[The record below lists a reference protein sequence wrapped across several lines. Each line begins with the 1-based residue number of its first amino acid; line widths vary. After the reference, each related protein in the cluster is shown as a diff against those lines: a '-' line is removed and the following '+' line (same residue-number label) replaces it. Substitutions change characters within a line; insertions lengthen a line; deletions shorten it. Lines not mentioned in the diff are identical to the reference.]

1 MALSSVCC
9 LLVGLALKKC
19 QFKLLVDEQN
29 IAEAALQGDWLI
41 GNVVPD
47 IEGVK
52 QQLQKQGC
60 SQLNLNSEQLGRW
73 DSRLV
78 LFLFELEKYCHKQAI
93 ALNMTAL
100 PAAAQGLLKQAS
112 AFPVRESGN
121 KVQQESSFVARL
133 GLATLLFYSESQKM
147 LSFVGEV
154 CLSALRLLRGKACF
168 RQRDLWLIMQECG
181 PGALAIVTLISL
193 LVGLILAFVGAMQL
207 KIFGAQIYV
216 ANLVGLGMA
225 REMGAM
231 MTAIIMAGRTGAA
244 FASQLGSMQ
253 VNEEIDALETLGIS
267 PIDFLVLPRM
277 LALIIML
284 PLLCLYA
291 DLMGILGGLMV
302 SVSLLDLTVVEYL
315 IQTKSALDLNDFL
328 TGLIKS
334 SIFGVLVA
342 LSGCLSGMQCGRSSS
357 SVGDAA
363 TAAVVAGIVSIVVAD
378 AILTVVYQIIGF

>member
-1 MALSSVCC
+1 MNQCGFELSATE
-9 LLVGLALKKC
+9 GKKS
-19 QFKLLVDEQN
+19 
-29 IAEAALQGDWLI
+29 EAHIQGDWAM
-41 GNVVPD
+41 GNSVPSFKSVKPQ
-47 IEGVK
+47 IEEHGYVQIDLK
-52 QQLQKQGC
+52 
-60 SQLNLNSEQLGRW
+60 SDQLGHW
-73 DSRLV
+73 DSRLM
-78 LFLFELEKYCHKQAI
+78 LFLFELERYCNEHNI
-93 ALNMTAL
+93 TLNMTEL
-100 PAAAQGLLKQAS
+100 PSAAQDLLHQAS
-112 AFPVRESGN
+112 AFPVRESGQ
-121 KVQQESSFVARL
+121 KIIYASSLLTQVGQHAL
-133 GLATLLFYSESQKM
+133 GLYKQTQVM
-147 LSFVGEV
+147 LTFVGEV
-154 CLSALRLLRGKACF
+154 CLSSLRLLRGKACF

-244 FASQLGSMQ
+244 FASQLGSMR

-267 PIDFLVLPRM
+267 PVDFLVLPRM
-277 LALIIML
+277 LALIVML

-291 DLMGILGGLMV
+291 DLMGILGGLLV
-302 SVSLLDLTVVEYL
+302 SVSLLDISVVEYL

-334 SIFGVLVA
+334 SVFGVLVA

-363 TAAVVAGIVSIVVAD
+363 TSAVVAGIVSVVVAD
-378 AILTVVYQIIGF
+378 AVLTVVYQIIGF

>member
-1 MALSSVCC
+1 MLKAGFSLNKCTFELSLTESKVS
-9 LLVGLALKKC
+9 
-19 QFKLLVDEQN
+19 
-29 IAEAALQGDWLI
+29 EAHIQGDWVM
-41 GNVVPD
+41 GNIVPVFA
-47 IEGVK
+47 EVK
-52 QQLQKQGC
+52 QQLQQQQC
-60 SQLNLNSEQLGRW
+60 IQLNLKGEHLGDW
-73 DSRLV
+73 DSRFV
-78 LFLFELEKYCHKQAI
+78 LFLFELESYCKAQNI
-93 ALNMTAL
+93 TLDMTDL

-112 AFPVRESGN
+112 AFPVRESGQ
-121 KVQQESSFVARL
+121 KDSLQKSLIAQLGQQAQAL
-133 GLATLLFYSESQKM
+133 HKQTLIMLAFL
-147 LSFVGEV
+147 GEV
-154 CLSALRLLRGKACF
+154 FFSSLRLLRGKACF
-168 RQRDLWLIMQECG
+168 RLQDLWLIMQECG
-181 PGALAIVTLISL
+181 PKALPIVTLISM

-291 DLMGILGGLMV
+291 DLMGILGGLLV
-302 SVSLLDLTVVEYL
+302 SMSLLDISFVEYL
-315 IQTKSALDLNDFL
+315 VQTKSALDLNDFL

-342 LSGCLSGMQCGRSSS
+342 LSGCLNGMQCGRSSS

-363 TAAVVAGIVSIVVAD
+363 TAAVVSGIVSVVVAD
-378 AILTVVYQIIGF
+378 ATLTVVYQIIDF

>member
-1 MALSSVCC
+1 MNKCC
-9 LLVGLALKKC
+9 FEILLTETDSCVAY
-19 QFKLLVDEQN
+19 
-29 IAEAALQGDWLI
+29 LQGDWVI
-41 GNVVPD
+41 ANQVPTFLEVTQK
-47 IEGVK
+47 IK
-52 QQLQKQGC
+52 QVECTQLD
-60 SQLNLNSEQLGRW
+60 LNGESLGLW
-73 DSRLV
+73 DSRFV
-78 LFLFELEKYCHKQAI
+78 VFLIELEKHCQTEQIK
-93 ALNMTAL
+93 LNMSGL
-100 PAAAQGLLKQAS
+100 PSAAQGLLKQAS

-121 KVQQESSFVARL
+121 KLKSNQSLMTRIGEKALVIYDDTEKVL
-133 GLATLLFYSESQKM
+133 N
-147 LSFVGEV
+147 FVGEV
-154 CLSALRLLRGKACF
+154 SFSLMRLFRGKACF
-168 RQRDLWLIMQECG
+168 RRQDLWLIMQECG

-253 VNEEIDALETLGIS
+253 VNEEIDALATLGIS

-277 LALIIML
+277 LALIVML

-291 DLMGILGGLMV
+291 DLMGILGGLLV
-302 SVSLLDLTVVEYL
+302 SISLLDVSVVEYL

-334 SIFGVLVA
+334 SVFGVLVA
-342 LSGCLSGMQCGRSSS
+342 LSGCLHGMQCGRSSS

-363 TAAVVAGIVSIVVAD
+363 TSAVVSGIISIVVAD
-378 AILTVVYQIIGF
+378 ASLTVIYQIIDF

>member
-1 MALSSVCC
+1 MLKTGFSLNKSTFELSLIEGKVS
-9 LLVGLALKKC
+9 
-19 QFKLLVDEQN
+19 
-29 IAEAALQGDWLI
+29 EARIQGDWVM
-41 GNVVPD
+41 GNVVPVFA
-47 IEGVK
+47 EVK
-52 QQLQKQGC
+52 QQLQQQQC
-60 SQLNLNSEQLGRW
+60 TQLNLNAEHLGNW
-73 DSRLV
+73 DSRFV
-78 LFLFELEKYCHKQAI
+78 LFLFKLEAYCKAQNI
-93 ALNMTAL
+93 TLDMTDL
-100 PAAAQGLLKQAS
+100 PVAAQGLLKQAS
-112 AFPVRESGN
+112 AFPVRESGQ
-121 KVQQESSFVARL
+121 KESLQESLIAQL
-133 GLATLLFYSESQKM
+133 GQQAQGLYKQTLIM
-147 LSFVGEV
+147 LTFLGEV
-154 CLSALRLLRGKACF
+154 YFSSLRLLRGKACF
-168 RQRDLWLIMQECG
+168 RLQDLWLIMQECG
-181 PGALAIVTLISL
+181 PKALPIVTLISL

-291 DLMGILGGLMV
+291 DLMGILGGLLV
-302 SVSLLDLTVVEYL
+302 SVTLLDISFVEYL
-315 IQTKSALDLNDFL
+315 VQTRSALDLNDFL

-334 SIFGVLVA
+334 SVFGVLVA
-342 LSGCLSGMQCGRSSS
+342 LSGCVNGMQCGRSSS

-363 TAAVVAGIVSIVVAD
+363 TAAVVSGIVSVVVAD
-378 AILTVVYQIIGF
+378 ATLTVVYQIIDF

>member
-1 MALSSVCC
+1 M
-9 LLVGLALKKC
+9 
-19 QFKLLVDEQN
+19 
-29 IAEAALQGDWLI
+29 I
-41 GNVVPD
+41 GNTLPVFS
-47 IEGVK
+47 ELR
-52 QQLQKQGC
+52 QQLEQQNC
-60 SQLNLNSEQLGRW
+60 EQLILKGQAVGNW

-78 LFLFELEKYCHKQAI
+78 LFLYRLEAYCKAHNIQLDMTDLPI
-93 ALNMTAL
+93 AT
-100 PAAAQGLLKQAS
+100 QGLLHQAS
-112 AFPVRESGN
+112 AFPVRASGN
-121 KVQQESSFVARL
+121 KKNQQLTYVAQVGEHVL
-133 GLATLLFYSESQKM
+133 VLARQTLAM
-147 LSFVGEV
+147 LTFVGEV
-154 CLSALRLLRGKACF
+154 SSSCWRLFRGKACF
-168 RQRDLWLIMQECG
+168 RQQDLWLIMQECG
-181 PGALAIVTLISL
+181 PKALPIVTLISL

-291 DLMGILGGLMV
+291 DLMGIIGGLLV
-302 SVSLLDLTVVEYL
+302 SVTLLDISMVEYL
-315 IQTKSALDLNDFL
+315 VQTKSALGLNDFFA
-328 TGLIKS
+328 GLIKS
-334 SIFGVLVA
+334 SLFGVLVA

-363 TAAVVAGIVSIVVAD
+363 TAAVVAGIVSIVVVD
-378 AILTVVYQIIGF
+378 AVLTIVYQIIGF

>member
-1 MALSSVCC
+1 MDQCTFQLSSTE
-9 LLVGLALKKC
+9 GKISKAH
-19 QFKLLVDEQN
+19 
-29 IAEAALQGDWLI
+29 IQGDWVM
-41 GNVVPD
+41 GNIVPSFKS
-47 IEGVK
+47 VK
-52 QQLQKQGC
+52 PQLEKQSC
-60 SQLNLNSEQLGRW
+60 VQLDLKIQQLGRW
-73 DSRLV
+73 DSRFV
-78 LFLFELEKYCHKQAI
+78 LFLFQLDAYCKEQGI
-93 ALNMTAL
+93 VLNMADV
-100 PAAAQGLLKQAS
+100 PAAAQGLLHQAS
-112 AFPVRESGN
+112 AFPVRDSGQ
-121 KVQQESSFVARL
+121 KILHEASFLARL
-133 GLATLLFYSESQKM
+133 GQQTLAFYQQTQAM
-147 LSFVGEV
+147 LTFVGEA
-154 CLSALRLLRGKACF
+154 CLSSLRLLQGKACF

-291 DLMGILGGLMV
+291 DLMGILGGLLV
-302 SVSLLDLTVVEYL
+302 SVTLLDISVVEYL
-315 IQTKSALDLNDFL
+315 IQTKSALDLNDFFA
-328 TGLIKS
+328 GLIKS
-334 SIFGVLVA
+334 SVFGVLVA

-378 AILTVVYQIIGF
+378 ATLTVVYQIIDF

>member
-1 MALSSVCC
+1 MTGLS
-9 LLVGLALKKC
+9 LNKC
-19 QFKLLVDEQN
+19 IFKLSLSDEKVAQAH
-29 IAEAALQGDWLI
+29 ILGDWVM
-41 GNVVPD
+41 GNIMPVFT
-47 IEGVK
+47 EVK
-52 QQLQKQGC
+52 HELHKLDC
-60 SQLNLNSEQLGRW
+60 VQLNVNGQQLGRW

-78 LFLFELEKYCHKQAI
+78 LFLFELSAYCKDQNI
-93 ALNMTAL
+93 ELNMADL
-100 PAAAQGLLKQAS
+100 PAAALGLLKQAS
-112 AFPVRESGN
+112 AFPVRESGQ
-121 KVQQESSFVARL
+121 KVKLESSFLAQL
-133 GLATLLFYSESQKM
+133 GQKTLEFYKQTQTM
-147 LSFVGEV
+147 LTFVGEV
-154 CLSALRLLRGKACF
+154 YFSSLRLFRGKACF
-168 RQRDLWLIMQECG
+168 RQRDLWLIMQDCG
-181 PGALAIVTLISL
+181 PKALPIVTLISL

-253 VNEEIDALETLGIS
+253 VNEEIDALKTLGIS
-267 PIDFLVLPRM
+267 PVDFLVLPRM
-277 LALIIML
+277 LALIFML

-291 DLMGILGGLMV
+291 DLMGILGGLVVCVTM
-302 SVSLLDLTVVEYL
+302 LDITVVEYI
-315 IQTKSALDLNDFL
+315 IQTKSALDLDDFL

-334 SIFGVLVA
+334 CVFGVLVA

-378 AILTVVYQIIGF
+378 AVLTVVYEIIDF

>member
-1 MALSSVCC
+1 MKECTFELSISENKV
-9 LLVGLALKKC
+9 A
-19 QFKLLVDEQN
+19 
-29 IAEAALQGDWLI
+29 IAVIQGDWVI
-41 GNVVPD
+41 GNIVPVFAQ
-47 IEGVK
+47 VK
-52 QQLQKQGC
+52 QQLQQQQC
-60 SQLNLNSEQLGRW
+60 VQLDLKGEHLGRW

-78 LFLFELEKYCHKQAI
+78 LFLFELEAYCKQQNI
-93 ALNMTAL
+93 ILDMTDL
-100 PAAAQGLLKQAS
+100 PIAAQGLLKQAS
-112 AFPVRESGN
+112 AFPVRDSGQKIN
-121 KVQQESSFVARL
+121 QDVTFITQL
-133 GLATLLFYSESQKM
+133 GLQAQDFYKQTLTM
-147 LSFVGEV
+147 LAFVGEV
-154 CLSALRLLRGKACF
+154 CFSSMRLLRGKACF
-168 RQRDLWLIMQECG
+168 RQQDLWLIMQECG
-181 PGALAIVTLISL
+181 PKALPIVTLISL

-291 DLMGILGGLMV
+291 DLMGILGGLLV
-302 SVSLLDLTVVEYL
+302 CVTLLDISVVEYL
-315 IQTKSALDLNDFL
+315 VQTKSALDLNDFY

-334 SIFGVLVA
+334 SVFGVLVA

-363 TAAVVAGIVSIVVAD
+363 TAAVVAGIISIVVAD
-378 AILTVVYQIIGF
+378 ATLTVIYQIIDF

>member
-1 MALSSVCC
+1 MKECT
-9 LLVGLALKKC
+9 
-19 QFKLLVDEQN
+19 FKLSVSENQVTTGV
-29 IAEAALQGDWLI
+29 IEGDWII

-47 IEGVK
+47 IMQVK
-52 QQLQKQGC
+52 QQLQ
-60 SQLNLNSEQLGRW
+60 QLDCVNLTLKGEGLSHW
-73 DSRLV
+73 DSRFV
-78 LFLFELEKYCHKQAI
+78 LFLQQLQAYCQTQNI
-93 ALNMTAL
+93 ALNMAGL
-100 PAAAQGLLKQAS
+100 PVAAQGLLKQAS
-112 AFPVRESGN
+112 AFPVRESGQ
-121 KVQQESSFVARL
+121 KTDQGLTFIAQLGEQTRLSFKQS
-133 GLATLLFYSESQKM
+133 LLM
-147 LSFVGEV
+147 LTFVGEV
-154 CLSALRLLRGKACF
+154 CLSSMRLLRGKACF
-168 RQRDLWLIMQECG
+168 RMQDLWLIMQECG
-181 PGALAIVTLISL
+181 PKALPIVTLISL

-207 KIFGAQIYV
+207 QLFGAQIYV

-277 LALIIML
+277 LALIVML

-291 DLMGILGGLMV
+291 DFMGILGGLLV
-302 SVSLLDLTVVEYL
+302 GVSLLDISVIEYL
-315 IQTKSALDLNDFL
+315 VQTQSALDLNDFL

-342 LSGCLSGMQCGRSSS
+342 LSGCLSGMRCGRSSS

-363 TAAVVAGIVSIVVAD
+363 TDAVVAGIVSVVVAD
-378 AILTVVYQIIGF
+378 ATLTVIYQVIGF

>member
-1 MALSSVCC
+1 LNKCTFEFLLSTSNVSEAL
-9 LLVGLALKKC
+9 
-19 QFKLLVDEQN
+19 
-29 IAEAALQGDWLI
+29 IRGDWVM
-41 GNVVPD
+41 GNDVPVFG
-47 IEGVK
+47 EVK
-52 QQLQKQGC
+52 RQLEQQEC
-60 SQLNLNSEQLGRW
+60 AQLTLKEDGLGAW
-73 DSRLV
+73 DSRFV
-78 LFLFELEKYCHKQAI
+78 LFLFSLEAYCKAHNIQ
-93 ALNMTAL
+93 LDMTGL
-100 PAAAQGLLKQAS
+100 PVAAQGLLHQAS

-121 KVQQESSFVARL
+121 KKNQQLTFLAQL
-133 GLATLLFYSESQKM
+133 GFQAQTLTKQTLAM
-147 LSFVGEV
+147 LTFVGEV
-154 CLSALRLLRGKACF
+154 SLSTLRLLRGKACF
-168 RQRDLWLIMQECG
+168 RQQDLWLIMQECG
-181 PGALAIVTLISL
+181 PQALPIVTLISL

-277 LALIIML
+277 LALIVML

-291 DLMGILGGLMV
+291 DLMGIVGGLLV
-302 SVSLLDLTVVEYL
+302 SVSLLDISMVEYL
-315 IQTKSALDLNDFL
+315 VQTKSALGLNDFFA
-328 TGLIKS
+328 GLIKS
-334 SIFGVLVA
+334 SIFGILVA

-378 AILTVVYQIIGF
+378 AMLTVIYQIVGF

>member
-1 MALSSVCC
+1 LNKCTFELSLKADKVC
-9 LLVGLALKKC
+9 
-19 QFKLLVDEQN
+19 
-29 IAEAALQGDWLI
+29 EARIQGDWI
-41 GNVVPD
+41 MGNTLPSVRLVT
-47 IEGVK
+47 
-52 QQLQKQGC
+52 QQLATRDCARLDLKG
-60 SQLNLNSEQLGRW
+60 EQLGRW

-78 LFLFELEKYCHKQAI
+78 LFLFKLDAYCKTQNIELD
-93 ALNMTAL
+93 MTGL
-100 PAAAQGLLKQAS
+100 PAAAQGLLGLAS
-112 AFPVRESGN
+112 AFPVRESGQ
-121 KVQQESSFVARL
+121 KIQQEASFL
-133 GLATLLFYSESQKM
+133 GQLGQDALIFYKQTQTM
-147 LSFVGEV
+147 LTFVGEV
-154 CLSALRLLRGKACF
+154 CFSSLRLFRGKACF
-168 RQRDLWLIMQECG
+168 RRQDLWLIMQDCG
-181 PGALAIVTLISL
+181 PKALPIVTLISL

-267 PIDFLVLPRM
+267 PVDFLVLPRM
-277 LALIIML
+277 LALIVML

-302 SVSLLDLTVVEYL
+302 CVTMLDISVVEYL
-315 IQTKSALDLNDFL
+315 VQTKSALDINDFL

-334 SIFGVLVA
+334 CVFGVLVA

-378 AILTVVYQIIGF
+378 AVLTVVYEIIDF

>member
-1 MALSSVCC
+1 MNKCTFEFSLIENNRSV
-9 LLVGLALKKC
+9 V
-19 QFKLLVDEQN
+19 Q
-29 IAEAALQGDWLI
+29 IQGDWVI
-41 GNVVPD
+41 GNSVPSFR
-47 IEGVK
+47 EFK
-52 QQLQKQGC
+52 QQLQKQDC
-60 SQLNLNSEQLGRW
+60 QQLTVIGTQLGRW

-78 LFLFELEKYCHKQAI
+78 LFLFELEKYCQAQNI
-93 ALNMTAL
+93 ILNMSTL

-112 AFPVRESGN
+112 AFPVRESGQRN
-121 KVQQESSFVARL
+121 KQESGFVAQL
-133 GLATLLFYSESQKM
+133 GLQTLMFYKQTLKM
-147 LSFVGEV
+147 LNFVGEV
-154 CLSALRLLRGKACF
+154 CFSVWRLLRGKACF
-168 RQRDLWLIMQECG
+168 RQQDLWLIMQECG
-181 PGALAIVTLISL
+181 PSALAIVTLISL

-277 LALIIML
+277 LALIVML

-291 DLMGILGGLMV
+291 DLMGILGGLLV
-302 SVSLLDLTVVEYL
+302 SVSLLDLSFVEYFV
-315 IQTKSALDLNDFL
+315 QTKSALDLNDFL

-334 SIFGVLVA
+334 SVFGVLVA
-342 LSGCLSGMQCGRSSS
+342 LSGCLNGMQCGRSSS

-378 AILTVVYQIIGF
+378 ASLTVIYQIIDF

>member
-1 MALSSVCC
+1 MNNSKFELSLIESSV
-9 LLVGLALKKC
+9 
-19 QFKLLVDEQN
+19 
-29 IAEAALQGDWLI
+29 AEASIQGDWVMGSTL
-41 GNVVPD
+41 PD
-47 IEGVK
+47 FADTK
-52 QQLQKQGC
+52 QQIQ
-60 SQLNLNSEQLGRW
+60 QLHCKTLGLTAEQLGRW

-78 LFLFELEKYCHKQAI
+78 LFLFKLEAYCKAQNI
-93 ALNMTAL
+93 VLDMTGL

-112 AFPVRESGN
+112 AFPVRESGQ
-121 KVQQESSFVARL
+121 KSIQDKAFIAQLGQQAL
-133 GLATLLFYSESQKM
+133 TLYKQSQVI
-147 LSFVGEV
+147 LNFVGMV
-154 CLSALRLLRGKACF
+154 SLSVMRLLRGKACF
-168 RQRDLWLIMQECG
+168 RQQDLWLIMQDCG
-181 PGALAIVTLISL
+181 PKALPIVTLISL

-291 DLMGILGGLMV
+291 DLMGILGGLLV
-302 SVSLLDLTVVEYL
+302 SVSLLDLSIVEYL
-315 IQTKSALDLNDFL
+315 VQTKSALDMNDFL
-328 TGLIKS
+328 AGLIKS
-334 SIFGVLVA
+334 SMFGVLVA
-342 LSGCLSGMQCGRSSS
+342 LSGCLSGMLCGRSSS

-363 TAAVVAGIVSIVVAD
+363 TAAVVAGIISIVVAD
-378 AILTVVYQIIGF
+378 ASLTVVYQIIDF

>member
-1 MALSSVCC
+1 MNQCTFELSAIDSKVR
-9 LLVGLALKKC
+9 
-19 QFKLLVDEQN
+19 
-29 IAEAALQGDWLI
+29 EARIQGDWVL
-41 GNVVPD
+41 GNTVPSFKS
-47 IEGVK
+47 VK
-52 QQLQKQGC
+52 PQLEKQGYE
-60 SQLNLNSEQLGRW
+60 QLDLTSEQLGRW
-73 DSRLV
+73 DSRLM
-78 LFLFELEKYCHKQAI
+78 LFLFELEAYCEAHNI
-93 ALNMTAL
+93 VLNMSDL
-100 PAAAQGLLKQAS
+100 PTAAQDLLHQAS
-112 AFPVRESGN
+112 AFPVRESGQ
-121 KVQQESSFVARL
+121 KIHYESSLLAQIGQHAL
-133 GLATLLFYSESQKM
+133 GLYQQTQVM
-147 LSFVGEV
+147 LTFVGEV
-154 CLSALRLLRGKACF
+154 CLSSLRLLRGKACF
-168 RQRDLWLIMQECG
+168 RQRDLWLVMQDCG

-244 FASQLGSMQ
+244 FASQLGSMR

-291 DLMGILGGLMV
+291 DLMGILGGLLV
-302 SVSLLDLTVVEYL
+302 SVSLLDVTVVEYL
-315 IQTKSALDLNDFL
+315 IQTKSALDLNDFF

-334 SIFGVLVA
+334 SVFGILVA

-363 TAAVVAGIVSIVVAD
+363 TSEVVAGIVSIVVAD
-378 AILTVVYQIIGF
+378 AVLTVVYQIIDF

>member
-1 MALSSVCC
+1 MNKCTFELSLPES
-9 LLVGLALKKC
+9 
-19 QFKLLVDEQN
+19 N
-29 IAEAALQGDWLI
+29 ISEAHIQGDWVI
-41 GNVVPD
+41 GNVVPVFKQ
-47 IEGVK
+47 IK
-52 QQLQKQGC
+52 QQLLAHKC
-60 SQLNLNSEQLGRW
+60 VQLILHGKKLGHW
-73 DSRLV
+73 DSRFV
-78 LFLFELEKYCHKQAI
+78 LFLYELDAYCKAQNI
-93 ALNMTAL
+93 QLDMTDL
-100 PAAAQGLLKQAS
+100 PVAAQGLLHQAS
-112 AFPVRESGN
+112 AFPVRESGQ
-121 KVQQESSFVARL
+121 KVLHETALLAQIGQHVL
-133 GLATLLFYSESQKM
+133 GLYKQTQDM
-147 LSFVGEV
+147 LAFVGEV
-154 CLSALRLLRGKACF
+154 CLSSLRLLRGKACF
-168 RQRDLWLIMQECG
+168 RQRDLWLVMQECG

-244 FASQLGSMQ
+244 FASQLGSMR

-291 DLMGILGGLMV
+291 DLMGILGGLLV
-302 SVSLLDLTVVEYL
+302 SATLLDISVVEYF

-334 SIFGVLVA
+334 SVFGVLVA

-378 AILTVVYQIIGF
+378 AVLTVVYQIIGF

>member
-1 MALSSVCC
+1 MKECVFELSVSDNKVAT
-9 LLVGLALKKC
+9 GIIK
-19 QFKLLVDEQN
+19 
-29 IAEAALQGDWLI
+29 GDWVF

-47 IEGVK
+47 FMQVIK
-52 QQLQKQGC
+52 QLQQLNC
-60 SQLNLNSEQLGRW
+60 VQLSLKGDQLGNW
-73 DSRLV
+73 DSRFV
-78 LFLFELEKYCHKQAI
+78 LFLYELEAYCQEKNI
-93 ALNMTAL
+93 VLDMTDL
-100 PAAAQGLLKQAS
+100 PSATQGLLKQAS
-112 AFPVRESGN
+112 AFPVRESGQKTN
-121 KVQQESSFVARL
+121 QNVSLIAQL
-133 GLATLLFYSESQKM
+133 GEQSRHLYKQTLLM
-147 LSFVGEV
+147 LTFVGEV
-154 CLSALRLLRGKACF
+154 YFSSMRLLRGKACF
-168 RQRDLWLIMQECG
+168 RLQDLWLIMQECG
-181 PGALAIVTLISL
+181 PKALPIVTLISL

-207 KIFGAQIYV
+207 QLFGAQIYV

-291 DLMGILGGLMV
+291 DFMGILGGLLV
-302 SVSLLDLTVVEYL
+302 CVSLLDISVIEYL
-315 IQTKSALDLNDFL
+315 VQTKSALDLSDFY

-334 SIFGVLVA
+334 SVFGVLVA

-363 TAAVVAGIVSIVVAD
+363 TAAVVAGIVSVVVAD
-378 AILTVVYQIIGF
+378 ATLTVVYQIIGF

>member
-1 MALSSVCC
+1 M
-9 LLVGLALKKC
+9 KKC
-19 QFKLLVDEQN
+19 EFKLLIGEKN
-29 IAEAALQGDWLI
+29 IAEAELQGDWLI

-47 IEGVK
+47 IESVK
-52 QQLQKQGC
+52 QQLQQQNC
-60 SQLNLNSEQLGRW
+60 TRLNLNSKQLGRW
-73 DSRLV
+73 DSRLA
-78 LFLFELEKYCHKQAI
+78 LFLFELEKYCKQKKI
-93 ALNMTAL
+93 ALDIHSL
-100 PAAAQGLLKQAS
+100 PTSVQGLLKQAS

-121 KVQQESSFVARL
+121 KDKQESSFIASV
-133 GLATLLFYSESQKM
+133 GLVTLSIYNETQKM
-147 LSFVGEV
+147 LTFVGEV
-154 CLSALRLLRGKACF
+154 CLSALRLMHGKACF

-291 DLMGILGGLMV
+291 DFMGILGGLMV

-334 SIFGVLVA
+334 SVFGVLVA

-363 TAAVVAGIVSIVVAD
+363 TAAVVAGIVSVVVAD
-378 AILTVVYQIIGF
+378 AILTVIYQIIDL

>member
-1 MALSSVCC
+1 LDQCRFELSAIDGKVS
-9 LLVGLALKKC
+9 
-19 QFKLLVDEQN
+19 
-29 IAEAALQGDWLI
+29 EAHFYGDWVI
-41 GNVVPD
+41 GNTVP
-47 IEGVK
+47 GFKSVK
-52 QQLQKQGC
+52 PQLEKQGC
-60 SQLNLNSEQLGRW
+60 VQLDLKSEHLGRW
-73 DSRLV
+73 DSRFV
-78 LFLFELEKYCHKQAI
+78 VFLFDLEAYCKAHNI
-93 ALNMTAL
+93 VLNMEGL
-100 PAAAQGLLKQAS
+100 PAAAQGLLYQAS
-112 AFPVRESGN
+112 AFPVRESGQ
-121 KVQQESSFVARL
+121 KVLHETSLLARIGQQALSLYKETQ
-133 GLATLLFYSESQKM
+133 GMLA
-147 LSFVGEV
+147 FVGEV
-154 CLSALRLLRGKACF
+154 CLSSLRLIRGKACF
-168 RQRDLWLIMQECG
+168 RQRDLWLVMQECG
-181 PGALAIVTLISL
+181 PGALGIVTLISM

-216 ANLVGLGMA
+216 ANLVGMGMA

-244 FASQLGSMQ
+244 FASQLGSMR

-291 DLMGILGGLMV
+291 DLMGILGGLLV
-302 SVSLLDLTVVEYL
+302 SATLLDITIVEYL

-334 SIFGVLVA
+334 GVFGVLVA

-378 AILTVVYQIIGF
+378 AVLTVVYQIIDF